1 MKQTL
6 RRREILRGLLLLTLL
21 LLGGSAFA
29 AVGQS
34 AASLSLPQM
43 QIAPGAEAVLS
54 LTLTISQVQVY
65 SGDVTVGY
73 DSAALT
79 LVRIEAGDL
88 PDDWSF
94 VSNSSEADRIYLG
107 LAGVTAIQSERVL
120 ARLTFRAST
129 NAGATD
135 LSLLRGE
142 LNEGAIS
149 VALHNGQ
156 VTVLSSTATPTAT
169 PSPTTTPTS
178 TGTPTATAT
187 ITPTRTPSGTPTGT
201 PTATKTPLPTHTPTH
216 TSTPTGTATASPTPT
231 VTPTLRPGETTPTP
245 TLTPTRTAT
254 ATPTPTGTATATRT
268 LTATATATPSPVP
281 TSATGYEPNDTCA
294 EARPISADGVV
305 QTHSFGVAGD
315 NDWVYFAAT
324 AGVTYLV
331 EARTAPES
339 RADVDLEVY
348 SGCSGVPGAGQGYA
362 FTPDIRLEFKAPADG
377 PLYLKLV
384 NNAPDIFGGDVTYQ
398 LSVRAL
404 GQTAQPGALILVAGR
419 IKTNDPLQANIH
431 HVSQAVYDLF
441 QSQGYD
447 DERIY
452 YLSTDRSLP
461 GVDGL
466 PSAAVLQSA
475 ITTWAADKVGND
487 RALTLYIVDHGVQER
502 IYLDKPRGEWV
513 APEQIDGWLEQL
525 ERARTDVKVNVIVE
539 ACYSGSFIEN
549 PQSLSGPG
557 RVVVT
562 STSANR
568 LAFASDAGA
577 LFSDHFVAGL
587 GEGKSIFNSFEA
599 ATWATRAVR
608 PWQTPWLDSDGDGI
622 PNSGNDASIAA
633 QRGFAYAGTLSG
645 EGWPPYI
652 ESALLPSP
660 VNGEKA
666 TIQASVRDDVS
677 VKRVWAV
684 VYAPSYIAPTDGEEL
699 VKEVLPTLVL
709 LPQGQNS
716 FAATYTGFDEKGLYR
731 IVIYAEDD
739 EGLEARPLA
748 LEISTGG
755 QLFLP
760 AINR

>member
-1 MKQTL
+1 M
-6 RRREILRGLLLLTLL
+6 
-21 LLGGSAFA
+21 
-29 AVGQS
+29 
-34 AASLSLPQM
+34 
-43 QIAPGAEAVLS
+43 
-54 LTLTISQVQVY
+54 
-65 SGDVTVGY
+65 
-73 DSAALT
+73 
-79 LVRIEAGDL
+79 
-88 PDDWSF
+88 
-94 VSNSSEADRIYLG
+94 
-107 LAGVTAIQSERVL
+107 
-120 ARLTFRAST
+120 
-129 NAGATD
+129 
-135 LSLLRGE
+135 
-142 LNEGAIS
+142 
-149 VALHNGQ
+149 
-156 VTVLSSTATPTAT
+156 
-169 PSPTTTPTS
+169 
-178 TGTPTATAT
+178 
-187 ITPTRTPSGTPTGT
+187 
-201 PTATKTPLPTHTPTH
+201 
-216 TSTPTGTATASPTPT
+216 
-231 VTPTLRPGETTPTP
+231 
-245 TLTPTRTAT
+245 
-254 ATPTPTGTATATRT
+254 
-268 LTATATATPSPVP
+268 P

-466 PSAAVLQSA
+466 PSAAVLQAA
-475 ITTWAADKVGND
+475 ITTWAVDKVGSD
-487 RALTLYIVDHGVQER
+487 RALTLYIVDHGTKDR
-502 IYLDKPRGEWV
+502 IYLDKTRNEWV
-513 APEQIDGWLEQL
+513 TPEQINSWLAQLEQ
-525 ERARTDVKVNVIVE
+525 ARSDIKINVLLE

-557 RVVVT
+557 RVVVA
-562 STSANR
+562 STGANR
-568 LAFASDAGA
+568 LAYTSSDGA
-577 LFSDHFVAGL
+577 LFSDHFIGGL
-587 GEGKSIFNSFEA
+587 GQGKSIFNSFEA
-599 ATWATRAVR
+599 ATWAVHSVR
-608 PWQTPWLDSDGDGI
+608 PGQTPWLDADGDGV
-622 PNSGNDASIAA
+622 PNSSSDATIAA
-633 QRGFAYAGTLSG
+633 QRGFNYAGSLPP
-645 EGWPPYI
+645 EVWPPYV
-652 ESALLPSP
+652 ETATLPSG
-660 VNGEKA
+660 VNEG
-666 TIQASVRDDVS
+666 TGVIQAVVRDDEN

-684 VYAPSYIAPTDGEEL
+684 VYAPSYTPPTDSEEL

-709 LPQGQNS
+709 LPQGQNN